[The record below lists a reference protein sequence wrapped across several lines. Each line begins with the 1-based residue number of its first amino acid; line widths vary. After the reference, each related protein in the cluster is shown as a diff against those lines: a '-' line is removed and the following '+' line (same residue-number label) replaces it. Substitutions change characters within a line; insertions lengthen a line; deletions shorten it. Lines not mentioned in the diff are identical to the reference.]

1 MGTAPAKGKQLA
13 SVGRKR
19 HQALTAQGQQVSG
32 EAEKLSWP
40 HAKGRASNVEE
51 DAVIQGLGAAET
63 GLYSVR
69 RQHSCTGD
77 LTSDITGHHQ
87 PSPGT
92 RPTS

>member
-51 DAVIQGLGAAET
+51 GAVTQGLGAAGT
-63 GLYSVR
+63 VLRSVR
-69 RQHSCTGD
+69 RHTGD